1 MRLPPAGIQ
10 IPWAAISIDWDGVT
24 WTEHVASNGQ
34 QSSDPLAAGSP
45 TSVAPA
51 VNKSIQ
57 RQLKQAGVPP
67 EASSSDPSPF
77 NESVLVVNQKPKL
90 IEVNA
95 EYAISDQKGK
105 KIGSVQEVG
114 RTLMKNLLGPVPTSS
129 KAKRFNVLDAGG
141 HVLLTLSRP
150 AAIVRSIV
158 TVRRPDGTEIGQ
170 IIQRVTLAKAKFIL
184 ESGGKTIGVI
194 EGEDWN
200 LWDFSLQD
208 AAGDEVAH
216 ISKSFSGFGLHRS
229 NKKDRYVVQIHR
241 QLEDPLHSLVVA
253 AALTIDTVLRQ
264 R

>member
-1 MRLPPAGIQ
+1 MSEAPAGWYPDPLGRHQ
-10 IPWAAISIDWDGVT
+10 HRYWDGGA
-24 WTEHVASNGQ
+24 WTEHVASDRQ
-34 QSSDPLAAGSP
+34 QASDPLAAP
-45 TSVAPA
+45 PAPSVAPA
-51 VNKSIQ
+51 VSKSVQ
-57 RQLKQAGVPP
+57 R
-67 EASSSDPSPF
+67 PSLF
-77 NESVLVVNQKPKL
+77 TESVLVVSQKPKL

-95 EYAISDQKGK
+95 EYAIFDQNGNR
-105 KIGSVQEVG
+105 IGSVQEVG

-129 KAKRFNVLDAGG
+129 KAKRLNVLDAGG
-141 HVLLTLSRP
+141 QVLLTLSRP

-158 TVRRPDGTEIGQ
+158 TVRRSDGTEIGQ
-170 IIQRVTLAKAKFIL
+170 IIQRVTFAKAKFIL
-184 ESGGKTIGVI
+184 ESGGKAVGAI

-216 ISKSFSGFGLHRS
+216 ISKSLSGFGLHRS